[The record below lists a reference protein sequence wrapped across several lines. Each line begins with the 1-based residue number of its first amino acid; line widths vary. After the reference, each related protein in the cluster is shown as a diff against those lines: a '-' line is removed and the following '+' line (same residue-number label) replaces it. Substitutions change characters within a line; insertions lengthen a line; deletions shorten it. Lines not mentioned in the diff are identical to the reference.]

1 MAVLHTFIF
10 KGGMKTKRLTGMSA
24 IREKCL
30 ECQCWS
36 YTEVADCPSK
46 DCALWPF
53 RFGKYPKNT
62 TAAENNEL
70 ATKLDVKKE

>member
-36 YTEVADCPSK
+36 YTEVADC
-46 DCALWPF
+46 ALWPF
-53 RFGKYPKNT
+53 RFGKYPKNAT
-62 TAAENNEL
+62 TAENNEL
-70 ATKLDVKKE
+70 ATKLDVEKE